1 MLFVFLVE
9 PTLTMS
15 NVYDAIGGVHDWD
28 SLGAELGVSG
38 SKQGQLRAQSS
49 DSEMHKQSIIREW
62 LSSHP
67 APSWDVVLE
76 ALYEAGPYEPRC
88 HSILMEVKKLYGK
101 GE

>member
-1 MLFVFLVE
+1 
-9 PTLTMS
+9 MS

-28 SLGAELGVSG
+28 LLSIWLGVPG
-38 SKQGQLRAQSS
+38 SKLEQLRAQSS

-76 ALYEAGPYEPRC
+76 ALYKAGRYEPRY